1 MNIEGLRVC
10 KLVSGEFVIGRLVA
24 MNLIN
29 FFLISFKANSLT
41 GAITLNMSPY
51 MAPLDNSLN
60 HVMDLTKIMA
70 IAQPTPEMV
79 QQYVNSIASFVQAQ
93 KKAEVQNEQTPVS
106 GGTDTPPAEQVEGE
120 SSV

>member
-106 GGTDTPPAEQVEGE
+106 GGTDTPPAEQTEGE